1 MRTVVSK
8 SDVAHFWAN
17 QTQEHAKSNG
27 GGSLYFSGD
36 TIYSYGSHFPIA
48 KHVTNSKGETAVLF
62 TTRTYSNTTA
72 KHLYEVSR
80 AVSHKNVIKC
90 FRPDY
95 TKRDNINE
103 FAKAV
108 ESALRGLDRARKP
121 EKYIQPAERI
131 LSDMEKYIN
140 FFGLNETDYNSA
152 QEARNILY
160 QATTGEYKQ
169 YLIDKAERI
178 QKEKEEQD
186 RKELA
191 QSKRNIAKWRKF
203 EGDGRL
209 YGNVTGFDYLRYNAK
224 DKRVETTQAVQIPE
238 AIAKRAF
245 NWIMNTIKSGGCAG
259 NCEYSILDYKV
270 SEVNAEKIKIGCH
283 TITMKEV
290 VKLATALNWV

>member
-8 SDVAHFWAN
+8 SEVAHFWAN

-27 GGSLYFSGD
+27 GGSLYFSGN

-48 KHVTNSKGETAVLF
+48 KHATNDKGETAVLF
-62 TTRTYSNTTA
+62 TNRTYSNTTA
-72 KHLYEVSR
+72 KHLYEVRR
-80 AVSHKNVIKC
+80 AISHKEVIPC
-90 FRPDY
+90 ERPDF
-95 TKRDNINE
+95 THRDNIKAFADDIANE
-103 FAKAV
+103 
-108 ESALRGLDRARKP
+108 LRGLEKARKP

-140 FFGLNETDYNSA
+140 FFGLNETDYDSA

-178 QKEKEEQD
+178 QKEKEANE

-209 YGNVTGFDYLRYNAK
+209 YSNVTGLDYLRYNAK

-238 AIAKRAF
+238 EIAKRAF
-245 NWIMNTIKSGGCAG
+245 NWIINTIKSGGCAG

-270 SEVNAEKIKIGCH
+270 SEVNAEQIKIGCH

-290 VKLATALNWV
+290 NKLATALNWI